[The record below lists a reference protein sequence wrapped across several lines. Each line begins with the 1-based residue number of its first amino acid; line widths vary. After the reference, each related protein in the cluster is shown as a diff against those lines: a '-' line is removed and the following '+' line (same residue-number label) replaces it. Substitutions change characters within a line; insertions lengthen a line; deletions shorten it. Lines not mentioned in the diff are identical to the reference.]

1 MQNVADASSFEET
14 EKGIKIN
21 LAEESGKGKN
31 SQELQVAIHAI
42 LSKNASRMDS
52 ELVKGS

>member
-21 LAEESGKGKN
+21 LARESGKGKN

-42 LSKNASRMDS
+42 LSKNASKMDS